1 MLLGQTN
8 LDKKGLSAALL
19 AYLAWGFFPIY
30 WKLLQSFPSLEI
42 LCHRIL
48 WAGAFYGICLLIF
61 YRRDLR
67 TSLLIAKK
75 DLWLIVVGSILI
87 TVNWLSYIYA
97 VNSGH
102 ILQGSLA
109 YFINPIFN
117 VVFGSLLFKEK
128 LGRFTKLAFLF
139 STIGVVTIGVLEGEF
154 PWLALLMAVTFA
166 FYGICKKLIQ
176 ARPWTA
182 SFYETLVVFVPALF
196 CATYLRTNSTYVPSV
211 QDWGLLIFS
220 GVVTGLPLIWFAVA
234 AQRLPLSTMGFLQ
247 FISPSIQFLLGVF
260 IYGEDFTLGKA
271 IGFLLIWSGV
281 AIFIGEF
288 RYSSR
293 QR

>member
-1 MLLGQTN
+1 MLLEN
-8 LDKKGLSAALL
+8 SALDRKGLTSALL

-30 WKLLQSFPSLEI
+30 WKLLGAFPSLEI

-48 WAGAFYGICLLIF
+48 WAGAFYGICLLFF
-61 YRRDLR
+61 YRRNLR
-67 TSLLIAKK
+67 TSLMLGKNDI
-75 DLWLIVVGSILI
+75 WWIVIGSVLI
-87 TVNWLSYIYA
+87 TINWLSYIYA

-128 LGRFTKLAFLF
+128 LGRFTKLAFAL
-139 STIGVVTIGVLEGEF
+139 STVGVITIGVLEGEF
-154 PWLALLMAVTFA
+154 PWLALLMAVTFG
-166 FYGICKKLIQ
+166 FYGICKKLIR

-182 SFYETLVVFVPALF
+182 SFYETLVVFVPALIT
-196 CATYLRTNSTYVPSV
+196 AIYLRMHSNYVPSV
-211 QDWGLLIFS
+211 QDWGLLILS

-234 AQRLPLSTMGFLQ
+234 AQRLPLSTMGFMQ
-247 FISPSIQFLLGVF
+247 FISPSLQFLVGVF
-260 IYGEDFTLGKA
+260 MYGEEFTFGKA

-281 AIFIGEF
+281 VLFIGEF

>member
-1 MLLGQTN
+1 MLLEN
-8 LDKKGLSAALL
+8 KELDKKGLTSALL

-30 WKLLQSFPSLEI
+30 WKLLGAFPSLEI

-48 WAGAFYGICLLIF
+48 WAGAFYGICLFIF

-67 TSLLIAKK
+67 TSLLLAKR
-75 DLWLIVVGSILI
+75 DIWFIVIGSVLI
-87 TVNWLSYIYA
+87 TINWLSYIYA

-117 VVFGSLLFKEK
+117 VVFGALLFKEK
-128 LGRFTKLAFLF
+128 LGSFTKLAFLF
-139 STIGVVTIGVLEGEF
+139 STVGVITIGVLEGEF
-154 PWLALLMAVTFA
+154 PWLALLMAVTFGL
-166 FYGICKKLIQ
+166 YGVCKKMIQ

-182 SFYETLVVFVPALF
+182 SFYETLVVFIPALI
-196 CATYLRTNSTYVPSV
+196 AAIYLRTHSSYVPSA
-211 QDWGLLIFS
+211 QEWGLLIFS
-220 GVVTGLPLIWFAVA
+220 GVVTGLPLIWFAIA

-247 FISPSIQFLLGVF
+247 FISPSLQFLLGVF
-260 IYGEDFTLGKA
+260 IYGEEFTFGKA
-271 IGFLLIWSGV
+271 IGFFLIWSGV
-281 AIFIGEF
+281 ALFIGGF
-288 RYSSR
+288 RYNSR